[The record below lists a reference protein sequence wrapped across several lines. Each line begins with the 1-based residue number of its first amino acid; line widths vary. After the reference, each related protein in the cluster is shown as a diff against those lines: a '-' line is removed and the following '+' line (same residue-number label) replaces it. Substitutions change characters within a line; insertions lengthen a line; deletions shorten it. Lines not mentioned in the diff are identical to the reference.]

1 MKQTDESKLERS
13 KKLIEELKE
22 MRGGTVL
29 ESHKKM
35 GNDPSLIQAF
45 LDQYRDTNKQ
55 DVTIPRK
62 YRELIVMAIGM
73 ATGTTTTM
81 KVHADLAIKNG
92 ATVDEICEVI
102 RIIFFTCGVSKLL
115 PVLENLDLEP
125 IEQKER
131 EQESK

>member
-125 IEQKER
+125 IE
-131 EQESK
+131 

>member
-1 MKQTDESKLERS
+1 MKQTDQSKLERS
-13 KKLIEELKE
+13 RKLIEELKE
-22 MRGGTVL
+22 MRGGIVL

-45 LDQYRDTNKQ
+45 LDQYRNTNKQ
-55 DVTIPRK
+55 DISIPRK

-73 ATGTTTTM
+73 ATGTATTM

-102 RIIFFTCGVSKLL
+102 RIIFFTCGVSRLL
-115 PVLENLDLEP
+115 PVLENLGLEP
-125 IEQKER
+125 VE
-131 EQESK
+131 